1 MSNSVYGIAL
11 SGLNVARA
19 GISTTSN
26 NIANA
31 NTVGYNRQETI
42 VSARESNFVGGAFI
56 GQGVDIETVRRVYSE
71 FMSTQQQ
78 AAASDA
84 AFFQAKY
91 DQVQRLDRIIA
102 DDASGLSSALTN
114 FFSAAQ
120 TLSTA
125 PSDLSARQNFLSASE
140 ALASR
145 FNAVNGVMDGIR
157 TAINSRVSDT
167 VDNVNNLTRQ
177 IADLNAKIVKSSNQA
192 FTNSLPNDLLDK
204 RDELIGQLNEQIQIT
219 PVRVQDGNINLF
231 LTNGQPLVV
240 GDGSFNITVQE
251 DPSDREN
258 LIVGA
263 LVPDGGSNVLIGFEP
278 GTLGKGA
285 LSGLLEFR
293 ENELAEYQNT
303 LGLLAAKIGSTVNEL
318 QARGVDLINIEAG
331 NPNQP
336 GGPIFGFRGSTD
348 FSDPT
353 ANLQA
358 ISKVSSNTTNTGTGV
373 LTLQNADFSKLSGRD
388 YEIKISDLGVAQYRV
403 KGSDAS
409 FQNLP
414 SPSATDI
421 ANGFTGTYII
431 PDTDAS
437 GSAILSFDISA
448 GVANRDGFTIYPTR
462 EAAKNIFVAMTNPA
476 EISAAVR
483 NGQSTSIDP
492 NAPVIKTRN
501 AEQGDNDG
509 ALLFADL
516 QNARAV
522 LQGGGSRGVSL
533 GNAFNQIV
541 SKIGNKT
548 REYEIATES
557 RQAVLN
563 QATELRDGF
572 SGVNMDEEAA
582 QLIRY
587 QQAYQASGR
596 VISLSKEMFELV
608 LGIFS

>member
-19 GISTTSN
+19 GLTTTSN

-31 NTVGYNRQETI
+31 NTVGYNRQETV

-56 GQGVDIETVRRVYSE
+56 GQGVDIETVKRVYSQ
-71 FMSTQQQ
+71 FMSSQQQ
-78 AAASDA
+78 TASADA

-91 DQVQRLDRIIA
+91 DQVQRLDGIIA
-102 DDASGLSSALTN
+102 DDASGLSSALTS
-114 FFSAAQ
+114 FFAAAQ

-125 PSDLSARQNFLSASE
+125 PSDLSARQNFLSAAE

-157 TAINSRVSDT
+157 TATNARVSDT

-177 IADLNAKIVKSSNQA
+177 IADLNAKIVKESNQA
-192 FTNSLPNDLLDK
+192 FSNSLPNDLLDK
-204 RDELIGQLNEQIQIT
+204 RDELIGQLNEQIQVT
-219 PVRVQDGNINLF
+219 QVRVQDGTINLF

-240 GDGSFNITVQE
+240 GDGNFEITVQE

-263 LVPDGGSNVLIGFEP
+263 LVPDNGSNVLIGFEP

-303 LGLLAAKIGSTVNEL
+303 LGLLAAKIGSTVNDL
-318 QARGVDLINIEAG
+318 QARGVDLTNIEAG

-336 GGPIFGFRGSTD
+336 GSPIFGFKGSTD

-353 ANLQA
+353 ANLQS
-358 ISKVSSNTTNTGTGV
+358 ISKVASNTTNTGTGV
-373 LTLQNADFSKLSGRD
+373 LTLQNADFSKLSGKD

-403 KGSDAS
+403 KGSDAP

-414 SPSATDI
+414 SPSAADI
-421 ANGFTGTYII
+421 ANGFTGAYII
-431 PDTDAS
+431 PDTDAA

-462 EAAKNIFVAMTNPA
+462 EAAKNIFVTMTNPA
-476 EISAAVR
+476 GISAAVR
-483 NGQSTSIDP
+483 NGQNTSIDP
-492 NAPVIKTRN
+492 NNPVIKTRD

-509 ALLFADL
+509 ALLFAEL
-516 QNARAV
+516 QNARVV

-557 RQAVLN
+557 RQAVLQ

-608 LGIFS
+608 LGIFR